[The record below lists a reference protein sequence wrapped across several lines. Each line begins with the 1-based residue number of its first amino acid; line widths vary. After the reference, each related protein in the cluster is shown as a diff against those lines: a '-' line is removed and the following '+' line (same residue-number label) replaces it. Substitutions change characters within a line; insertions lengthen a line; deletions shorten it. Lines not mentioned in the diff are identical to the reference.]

1 MVPHYLQSLLHALDA
16 QSHRYLWCSWANW
29 LHCSSSTSRF
39 QPDLEVKVLLH
50 TSIKEEKENPHV
62 ICYSNKCSYLHN
74 LAGFNTTANLH
85 LKTDYS
91 TSQHLH
97 GQKQKRENVQLLRHS
112 LRTIISKKLSV
123 SFKMQVCF
131 TELPLQILL
140 FPFQPCLPQHS
151 RLQLRHLH
159 PLAVT
164 GRTHYLYLTY
174 IHFQLQIYWGSL
186 YQCIQKIIQK

>member
-1 MVPHYLQSLLHALDA
+1 MPRVTGTSGAAEPTDYTALPVHLTFSLIYKSRYYSTRQSKRRKKTLMWFATA
-16 QSHRYLWCSWANW
+16 IN
-29 LHCSSSTSRF
+29 
-39 QPDLEVKVLLH
+39 V
-50 TSIKEEKENPHV
+50 V
-62 ICYSNKCSYLHN
+62 IC
-74 LAGFNTTANLH
+74 TTWLG
-85 LKTDYS
+85 LT
-91 TSQHLH
+91 
-97 GQKQKRENVQLLRHS
+97 QLQIS
-112 LRTIISKKLSV
+112 ISKQTILPRNTCMVRNRKEKMYSFSDTHLELSSLKIKLSV
-123 SFKMQVCF
+123 SFKLQVCF

-140 FPFQPCLPQHS
+140 FPFQSCLPQHS